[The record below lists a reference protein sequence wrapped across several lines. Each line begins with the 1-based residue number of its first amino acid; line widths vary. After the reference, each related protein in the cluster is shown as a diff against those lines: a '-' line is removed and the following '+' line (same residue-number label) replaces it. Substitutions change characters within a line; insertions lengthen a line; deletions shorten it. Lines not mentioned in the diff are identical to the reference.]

1 MGLAKK
7 LIFLEHLMDKF
18 KWTFWPSRYLLVT
31 CSLWKLTKRE
41 RWWCHWHGCHPWSLH
56 PRGLQDSASD
66 TICANK
72 GRTQQG
78 SHHVLCGSFGKS
90 VMQGQVPPSSE
101 TGIHLQDCPY
111 HPPHPVLARVSPC
124 WSCWRFHILCAL
136 KLSIHLLYQTCI
148 FDGRKQV
155 CFSLSPPFLA
165 QYLVSEKHS
174 RSVWWKSEA
183 INRLINGNDFCCT
196 CF

>member
-1 MGLAKK
+1 MAAIHGPSIPEASKTLHQILFVPTKGGHSRDLTMSCVVHLARV
-7 LIFLEHLMDKF
+7 
-18 KWTFWPSRYLLVT
+18 SCRARYHQALRL
-31 CSLWKLTKRE
+31 
-41 RWWCHWHGCHPWSLH
+41 
-56 PRGLQDSASD
+56 D
-66 TICANK
+66 
-72 GRTQQG
+72 
-78 SHHVLCGSFGKS
+78 
-90 VMQGQVPPSSE
+90 
-101 TGIHLQDCPY
+101 IHLQDCPY
-111 HPPHPVLARVSPC
+111 HPPHPMLARVSPC